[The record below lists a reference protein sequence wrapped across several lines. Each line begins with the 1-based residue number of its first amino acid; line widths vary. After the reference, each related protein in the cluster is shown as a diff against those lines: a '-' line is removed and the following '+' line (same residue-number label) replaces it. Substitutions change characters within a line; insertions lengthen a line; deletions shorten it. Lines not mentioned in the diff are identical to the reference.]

1 MKLFTGIYKEFIA
14 ILLMTFVVVSVAKAS
29 SLSDWD
35 IDDNGEVDALTDA
48 LLVLRYAFGLR
59 GGDLTNQVV
68 ALNSPLNSSEVEGS
82 LDSVL
87 VIADIDANGEVDA
100 LTDGLIL
107 LRYAFG
113 LRGSGLV
120 NGVVATDAE
129 RTSSSDIEGYIERYM
144 PNAVSTTYNFT
155 NSTYVANS
163 DSVSYTGQVARQLL
177 ITGMVDYM
185 EAMTESGADEA
196 TFAADLDFYMNG
208 DGANEALTGF
218 RLKNGAADGSDIL
231 NAVTYGDIS
240 SGKNLDGKIAGGNGE
255 GSGETSKLIG
265 DEFFGWEGLSTDALP
280 INLVDSWTAALAAQ
294 ASDGLSLTIPTVNG
308 EVTVDSVQYDADGR
322 NYRQLL
328 QKFLM
333 GAVSFSQG
341 TNDYFQSDWAVQVT
355 VQEGVGKNYT
365 EAEHN
370 YDEAFGYYGAA
381 RDNNDYSDLEA
392 RAKSG
397 RDEWKNGYHDTNGDG
412 FIDPRSEFN
421 FGHSQN
427 CAKRDVASA
436 GNTNPTDLSGD
447 AMNAFLAGRHIIAN
461 ASAAGSITDAELA
474 ELQGHIKTAALTWE
488 KCIAATAIHYVNDVI
503 ADISGFSNGTYAS
516 VSNFTNLGKH
526 WSELKGFAMSLQF
539 SPFSPFRDAQVTE
552 VDLND
557 LKAVLSAIG
566 NAPVLATDTQ
576 EAIDAYIQ
584 SLASSRDTLQLAYSF
599 DAENVAGW

>member
-1 MKLFTGIYKEFIA
+1 MMPFSGIYKNLIVIFLLTFIIA
-14 ILLMTFVVVSVAKAS
+14 LGAKAS
-29 SLSDWD
+29 SFSDWD
-35 IDDNGEVDALTDA
+35 IDDNGEVDALTDG
-48 LLVLRYAFGLR
+48 LLVLRYTFGLR
-59 GGDLTNQVV
+59 GNDLTNEAV
-68 ALNSPLNSSEVEGS
+68 AQNSPLSASAVEES
-82 LDSVL
+82 
-87 VIADIDANGEVDA
+87 IAATMPILDIDGNGEVDA

-113 LRGSGLV
+113 LTGSNLV
-120 NGVVATDAE
+120 SDAVALNAT
-129 RTSSSDIEGYIERYM
+129 RSSAAAITNYIERHM
-144 PNAVSTTYNFT
+144 PGYVPTTYNFT
-155 NSTYVANS
+155 NSTYVADS

-185 EAMTESGADEA
+185 EAMTESGKTESE
-196 TFAADLDFYMNG
+196 FLVDLDFYMNG
-208 DGANEALTGF
+208 DGADDAATGF

-255 GSGETSKLIG
+255 GGGETSKLIT
-265 DEFFGWEGLSTDALP
+265 DFFGWQGFEGALP
-280 INLVDSWTAALAAQ
+280 IDLVDSWTAALAAQ
-294 ASDGLSLTIPTVNG
+294 ASDGVALTIPTVDG
-308 EVTVDSVQYDADGR
+308 DVVVDSVQYDAAGR

-341 TNDYFQSDWAVQVT
+341 TNDYFQSDWATQVT
-355 VQEGVGKNYT
+355 LQEGPGKNYT

-381 RDNNDYSDLEA
+381 RDNNFYTDLEA

-412 FIDPRSEFN
+412 LIDPRSEFN

-427 CAKRDVASA
+427 CAKRDVGSA
-436 GNTNPTDLSGD
+436 GNTNPTDLSTE
-447 AMNAFLAGRHIIAN
+447 AVNAFLAGRHILAN

-488 KCIAATAIHYVNDVI
+488 KCIAATSVHYINNLIGDI
-503 ADISGFSNGTYAS
+503 AGFSNGSYAS

-526 WSELKGFAMSLQF
+526 WSELKGFVLSLQF
-539 SPFSPFRDAQVTE
+539 SPFSPFRDADVTA

-557 LKAVLSAIG
+557 LISVYSLIG
-566 NAPVLATDTQ
+566 TAPVLATDGQ
-576 EAIDAYIQ
+576 AAIDAYLT
-584 SLASSRDTLQLAYSF
+584 SLLQARNILQAAYAF
-599 DAENVAGW
+599 DAENVANW

>member
-1 MKLFTGIYKEFIA
+1 MNRFLGFSAKKIIT
-14 ILLMTFVVVSVAKAS
+14 ILLVTFTVASGAKAS
-29 SLSDWD
+29 TYNDWD
-35 IDDNGEVDALTDA
+35 IDNNGEVDALTDA
-48 LLVLRYAFGLR
+48 LLLLRYTFGLN
-59 GGDLTNQVV
+59 GGSLTNDAI
-68 ALNSPLNSSEVEGS
+68 ALDSPLSPSEVEAS
-82 LDSVL
+82 LASGTVF
-87 VIADIDANGEVDA
+87 DIDGNGEVDA
-100 LTDGLIL
+100 LTDGLL
-107 LRYAFG
+107 LMRYAFG
-113 LRGSGLV
+113 LRDANLITDV
-120 NGVVATDAE
+120 LATNAL
-129 RTSSSDIEGYIERYM
+129 RTSSSAVQSYIERYM
-144 PNAVSTTYNFT
+144 PVPSIYNFT
-155 NSTYVANS
+155 NSTYVADS

-208 DGANEALTGF
+208 DGANDALTGF
-218 RLKNGAADGSDIL
+218 RLQNGAADGSDIL

-255 GSGETSKLIG
+255 GGGETSKLIS
-265 DEFFGWEGLSTDALP
+265 DFFGWDGLSADALP
-280 INLVDSWTAALAAQ
+280 IDLVDSWTAALAAQ
-294 ASDGLSLTIPTVNG
+294 ASDGLSLTIPTVDG
-308 EVTVDSVQYDADGR
+308 DVVVDSVQFDAAGR

-341 TNDYFQSDWAVQVT
+341 TNDYFQADWTEQVT
-355 VQEGVGKNYT
+355 LQEGVGKNYT

-381 RDNNDYSDLEA
+381 RNNNDYTDLEA

-412 FIDPRSEFN
+412 LIDPRSEFN

-447 AMNAFLAGRHIIAN
+447 AMNAFLAGRTVIAN
-461 ASAAGSITDAELA
+461 ASAAGFITDAELA
-474 ELQGHIKTAALTWE
+474 ELQGYIETAALTWE
-488 KCIAATAIHYVNDVI
+488 KCIAATSVHYINNLIGDI
-503 ADISGFSNGTYAS
+503 AGFSNGSYAD

-539 SPFSPFRDAQVTE
+539 SPFSPFRDADVTS

-557 LKAVLSAIG
+557 LDAVLSSIG

-584 SLASSRDTLQLAYSF
+584 ALASARNTLQLAYSF